1 MGFLV
6 RAPGT
11 LSLLVDA
18 GRPRSRSLGVPLGGP
33 ADRRSHALG
42 NALVGNC
49 PDTTALEF
57 ALAGPTLEA
66 TETHYCVVAGAAF
79 DVHLNDKPVTIGKT
93 VTVHPGDFLQ
103 IGTPSH
109 GLRGYF
115 CVHGG
120 FHAPNIL
127 GSRSA
132 FSPIQRGQLLECPAS
147 QAISRYAPE
156 LRWLREDAATLRVL
170 PGQHAQLFRGSEFWT
185 WCFQVTGASDR
196 MGLRLQG
203 PPLERE
209 PAELLSAPVC
219 PGTVQVTNDGQ
230 LVVLG
235 VDAQT
240 IGGYPRLAHVIRAD
254 LDLLAQLRPGDTVRL
269 KPVSLDDAEQA
280 DFAWR
285 AELADWTT
293 RLLASF
299 PPTLRAATGNGATAP
314 VS

>member
-11 LSLLVDA
+11 MSLLIDA

-42 NALVGNC
+42 NALVGNS
-49 PDTTALEF
+49 PNTTALEF

-66 TETHYCVVAGAAF
+66 DDTHCCVVAGGSF
-79 DVHLNDKPVTIGKT
+79 DVLLNDKIVTIGKT
-93 VTVHPGDFLQ
+93 VTVHPGDLLQ
-103 IGTPSH
+103 VGTPSR
-109 GLRGYF
+109 GLRGYL

-120 FHAPNIL
+120 FVVPQIL

-132 FSPIQRGQLLECPAS
+132 WSPIQRGQRLQCLAS
-147 QAISRYAPE
+147 QAISRYAPD

-170 PGQHAQLFRGSEFWT
+170 PGQHARLFRSSEFWT
-185 WCFQVTGASDR
+185 WRFQVTGASDR

-240 IGGYPRLAHVIRAD
+240 IGGYPRIAHVVRAD

-269 KPVSLDDAEQA
+269 ELVGLDEAEQA

-285 AELADWTT
+285 AELRDWTA

-299 PPTLRAATGNGATAP
+299 PPTQRAATGSGATAA